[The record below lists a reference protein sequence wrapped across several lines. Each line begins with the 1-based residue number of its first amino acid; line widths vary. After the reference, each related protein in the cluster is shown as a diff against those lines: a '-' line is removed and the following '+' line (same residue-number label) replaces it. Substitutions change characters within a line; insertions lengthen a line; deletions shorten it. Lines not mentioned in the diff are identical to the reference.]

1 MSSNTPLSPFPPL
14 RYINL
19 ADIHQYFASNT
30 LNSTQLVR
38 TYLSRITE
46 VDREFNSVIETNPD
60 ALAIAQARDTERANG
75 HRSSILHGIPI
86 LLKDNIPTLDSTETT
101 CGSLALIGAKPA
113 QEATVVTALRNAGA
127 VILGKANMAEWV
139 GFRSTSGCSGWSAR
153 GGQTCG
159 PFVKGSKASGSSSGS
174 AVATALGLCFAAIG
188 TETCYSIVS
197 PAEKSGIVG
206 YKPTKDLLS
215 SEGII
220 YASKRQDTVGVL
232 ARTVEDAML
241 VVLEIVSKMTEGNSK
256 DSIPRSID
264 SAEFLDNLKGFR
276 IGVPLDLTDLKNI
289 PVCKLDA
296 FGRTL
301 FRLEAMGGATIVT
314 DIKVEGVRE
323 YEGLSQEEKQIVL
336 DTDMKIAIEDY
347 LKRLQ
352 ANPHNIHNLR
362 DLIEFTKACPGE
374 EYPVRNVAGLERAER
389 ADPEGELYKVMVEKD
404 KYFADC
410 IETTL
415 DRFCCDLLLIPD
427 LSVTLQTFAAKGGS
441 PVLSVPIGHYPKGTP
456 TDLDPKNDLITTA
469 PGIPFS
475 VFIFGRACDDASVL
489 KVGSAIERM
498 MGAREKLK
506 PYMPPT
512 IEIVDTLKH

>member
-1 MSSNTPLSPFPPL
+1 MSSNTQLPPFPPL
-14 RYINL
+14 IDINL
-19 ADIHQYFASNT
+19 ADIHQRFASNT
-30 LNSTQLVR
+30 LSSAQLVS

-60 ALAIAQARDTERANG
+60 ALAIAQVRDTERANG

-101 CGSLALIGAKPA
+101 CGSLALVGAKPA

-159 PFVKGSKASGSSSGS
+159 PFVQGSKASGSSSGS

-197 PAEKSGIVG
+197 PAEKCGIVG
-206 YKPTKDLLS
+206 YKPTKDLIS

-241 VVLEIVSKMTEGNSK
+241 VVQAIMSKKTECNSK
-256 DSIPRSID
+256 DPIPRSIY
-264 SAEFLDNLKGFR
+264 SAHFLDSLLGSHHPKRNDLKGFQ
-276 IGVPLDLTDLKNI
+276 IGVPLDLFDFKNI
-289 PVCKLDA
+289 PECKLEA
-296 FGRTL
+296 FGQTL
-301 FRLEAMGGATIVT
+301 FRLQVMGGAKIVT
-314 DIKVEGVRE
+314 DIEVEGVQE
-323 YEGLSQEEKQIVL
+323 YERLSHEEKQIVL
-336 DTDMKIAIEDY
+336 DTDIKIAIEDY
-347 LKRLQ
+347 LKSLQ
-352 ANPHNIHNLR
+352 ANPHNIRNLQ

-389 ADPEGELYKVMVEKD
+389 TDPEGELYKVMVEKD
-404 KYFADC
+404 KYFANC

-415 DRFCCDLLLIPD
+415 DRFCCDLLLIPA
-427 LSVTLQTFAAKGGS
+427 LSATLQTFAAKSGS

-456 TDLDPKNDLITTA
+456 TKVDPRNKLIITA
-469 PGIPFS
+469 PGTP
-475 VFIFGRACDDASVL
+475 
-489 KVGSAIERM
+489 
-498 MGAREKLK
+498 
-506 PYMPPT
+506 
-512 IEIVDTLKH
+512 